1 MEPELTLQGI
11 TRLYEKA
18 LMACAALLPLV
29 AIGYL
34 DTYSA
39 LAAICTENHPFHEV
53 AIAISIVLSSF
64 LTYVAWCSYR
74 ESGEVFLRWVTAGFL
89 VLTLI
94 YAPHG
99 LLTRAAQSNLWLFIL
114 YGPVSR
120 LAMMSCL
127 LFGLLQYG
135 KRCEDPNET
144 LRSGFW
150 RRVVWICV
158 AIDVAVA
165 VVAYSPIA
173 GSPWLRL
180 SMETAAAVMCGV
192 GLGLLAIR
200 RCESPLMKTFA
211 IALAIFAQA
220 AVAFMLA
227 KPWNQMW
234 WLAHGIFAAGFFILS
249 WGTSRALLTTRSFRL
264 AKTQEQMLDELR
276 HEQQQ
281 LKETIG
287 QLQLYQ
293 KCMARANDV
302 IMITEAEPLERP
314 GPRIVYVNDAFE
326 RTTGFTRAEAIGNT
340 PRMLQGEK
348 TDRATLDR
356 IRTELLSWKP
366 VRAELLNYTKSG
378 QEFWAEIE
386 IVPVANEA
394 GWFTHWISIQR
405 DTSERRKTLQAL
417 EAAKEA
423 AEAGNKAKS
432 IFLATMS
439 HELRTPMNGV
449 LGMIDVLKL
458 TGLTEEQV
466 EYVDIVYKSGTS
478 LMAILNDILD
488 FSKIE
493 AGKLELTPSP
503 CDPRAVAAECAV
515 LFSELAR
522 SKQLLLEV
530 SPRALGS
537 LRYHIDEVRL
547 RQMISN
553 LVSNAIK
560 FTTTGFVRIS
570 VAEIEGD
577 FEPALLE
584 ISVTD
589 SGIGIPPDKQA
600 LLFQSFSQVDGS
612 VTRKYGGTGL
622 GLSIVSH
629 LAQLMGGQAGVES
642 TAQQGSRFWFRIRA
656 NAVSEAQETRQ
667 TRRLSKAA

>member
-1 MEPELTLQGI
+1 
-11 TRLYEKA
+11 
-18 LMACAALLPLV
+18 
-29 AIGYL
+29 
-34 DTYSA
+34 
-39 LAAICTENHPFHEV
+39 
-53 AIAISIVLSSF
+53 
-64 LTYVAWCSYR
+64 
-74 ESGEVFLRWVTAGFL
+74 
-89 VLTLI
+89 
-94 YAPHG
+94 
-99 LLTRAAQSNLWLFIL
+99 
-114 YGPVSR
+114 
-120 LAMMSCL
+120 
-127 LFGLLQYG
+127 
-135 KRCEDPNET
+135 
-144 LRSGFW
+144 
-150 RRVVWICV
+150 
-158 AIDVAVA
+158 
-165 VVAYSPIA
+165 
-173 GSPWLRL
+173 
-180 SMETAAAVMCGV
+180 
-192 GLGLLAIR
+192 
-200 RCESPLMKTFA
+200 
-211 IALAIFAQA
+211 
-220 AVAFMLA
+220 
-227 KPWNQMW
+227 
-234 WLAHGIFAAGFFILS
+234 
-249 WGTSRALLTTRSFRL
+249 
-264 AKTQEQMLDELR
+264 
-276 HEQQQ
+276 
-281 LKETIG
+281 
-287 QLQLYQ
+287 
-293 KCMARANDV
+293 
-302 IMITEAEPLERP
+302 
-314 GPRIVYVNDAFE
+314 
-326 RTTGFTRAEAIGNT
+326 
-340 PRMLQGEK
+340 
-348 TDRATLDR
+348 
-356 IRTELLSWKP
+356 
-366 VRAELLNYTKSG
+366 
-378 QEFWAEIE
+378 
-386 IVPVANEA
+386 
-394 GWFTHWISIQR
+394 
-405 DTSERRKTLQAL
+405 
-417 EAAKEA
+417 
-423 AEAGNKAKS
+423 
-432 IFLATMS
+432 
-439 HELRTPMNGV
+439 
-449 LGMIDVLKL
+449 MIDVLKL

-656 NAVSEAQETRQ
+656 NAVREAQETRQ